1 MHLHGFCVSELNI
14 YVAYFCKDIHWLF
27 IRTGNGI
34 RMQDGEKLLVKN
46 IALRSY
52 KDAAAGVVNVPS
64 LMNETVIQIAKN
76 ESTNKELY

>member
-1 MHLHGFCVSELNI
+1 
-14 YVAYFCKDIHWLF
+14 
-27 IRTGNGI
+27 
-34 RMQDGEKLLVKN
+34 MQDGEKLLVKN